1 MSQPDAAEP
10 PEDAEQCAV
19 IDKLAQFVARNGPE
33 FEKMTKEK
41 QQGNPQFAFLF
52 GGDYSGYYL
61 SKVEEIRKTLASQ
74 PPIPH
79 QQHQPPPRS
88 DSAGPPVSYQLKTS
102 FTPIAELRFI
112 DTSIINYHYVIQS
125 LYILFLY
132 STVFLFSLIG
142 VDHPTV
148 VVGTSEVLV
157 VKGTGVEATGPLLTV
172 TGAVPVGPLA
182 AEEEVHGVQAPTPLR
197 HRTKVAH
204 TTPRLLTLH
213 TLLLPS

>member
-102 FTPIAELRFI
+102 FTPIVELRFI
-112 DTSIINYHYVIQS
+112 DTSIINCN
-125 LYILFLY
+125 
-132 STVFLFSLIG
+132 
-142 VDHPTV
+142 
-148 VVGTSEVLV
+148 
-157 VKGTGVEATGPLLTV
+157 
-172 TGAVPVGPLA
+172 
-182 AEEEVHGVQAPTPLR
+182 
-197 HRTKVAH
+197 
-204 TTPRLLTLH
+204 
-213 TLLLPS
+213 